1 MESKYNILIK
11 KVSLEN
17 SQILFEWRNDKLTR
31 SMSINN
37 KNITVNEHKKWLER
51 IIKNPNQIFYIGFY
65 KNSNKTYPIDQ

>member
-37 KNITVNEHKKWLER
+37 KKSL
-51 IIKNPNQIFYIGFY
+51 
-65 KNSNKTYPIDQ
+65 